1 MKLVALVLSS
11 FNTRKCDVIIFK
23 NSSDTRRPHSRL
35 LVILEDQFKTSSDIR
50 STLSNIHVHIKGVAL
65 VL

>member
-23 NSSDTRRPHSRL
+23 NSSDTRRPYSRL
-35 LVILEDQFKTSSDIR
+35 VVILEDQFKTSSDIR
-50 STLSNIHVHIKGVAL
+50 RSLSPIYMYI
-65 VL
+65 